1 MARGQRKSIDEKI
14 REKEELI
21 GALKVRIQ
29 SEEREL
35 NDLITEKR
43 NKEAEA
49 ITRMLA
55 EAGISMEEAKDL
67 IAQHVADLKTIGTDR
82 ENRSGKTKQK
92 RKQNRKQKR

>member
-43 NKEAEA
+43 NKEAVA

-67 IAQHVADLKTIGTDR
+67 IAQHVADLKTA
-82 ENRSGKTKQK
+82 
-92 RKQNRKQKR
+92 

>member
-49 ITRMLA
+49 ITKMLA

-67 IAQHVADLKTIGTDR
+67 IAQHVADLKTA
-82 ENRSGKTKQK
+82 
-92 RKQNRKQKR
+92 

>member
-1 MARGQRKSIDEKI
+1 MRGQHMARGQRKSIDEKI

-35 NDLITEKR
+35 NDLLTEKR

-67 IAQHVADLKTIGTDR
+67 IAQHVADLKTA
-82 ENRSGKTKQK
+82 
-92 RKQNRKQKR
+92 

>member
-35 NDLITEKR
+35 NDLFTEKR

-67 IAQHVADLKTIGTDR
+67 IAQHVADLKTA
-82 ENRSGKTKQK
+82 
-92 RKQNRKQKR
+92 

>member
-55 EAGISMEEAKDL
+55 EAGISMEEAKNL
-67 IAQHVADLKTIGTDR
+67 IAQHVADFKTA
-82 ENRSGKTKQK
+82 
-92 RKQNRKQKR
+92 

>member
-14 REKEELI
+14 REKVELI

-67 IAQHVADLKTIGTDR
+67 IAQHVADLKTA
-82 ENRSGKTKQK
+82 
-92 RKQNRKQKR
+92 

>member
-14 REKEELI
+14 KEKEELI

-55 EAGISMEEAKDL
+55 EAGISMEEAKNL
-67 IAQHVADLKTIGTDR
+67 IAQHVADLKTA
-82 ENRSGKTKQK
+82 
-92 RKQNRKQKR
+92 

>member
-55 EAGISMEEAKDL
+55 DAGIIMEEAKNL
-67 IAQHVADLKTIGTDR
+67 IAQHVADFKTA
-82 ENRSGKTKQK
+82 
-92 RKQNRKQKR
+92 

>member
-1 MARGQRKSIDEKI
+1 MRGQHMARGQRKSIDEKI

-67 IAQHVADLKTIGTDR
+67 IAQHVADLKTA
-82 ENRSGKTKQK
+82 
-92 RKQNRKQKR
+92 

>member
-14 REKEELI
+14 KEKEVLI

-35 NDLITEKR
+35 NDLLTEKR

-67 IAQHVADLKTIGTDR
+67 IAQHVADLKTA
-82 ENRSGKTKQK
+82 
-92 RKQNRKQKR
+92 

>member
-14 REKEELI
+14 KEKEELI

-35 NDLITEKR
+35 NDLLTEKR

-67 IAQHVADLKTIGTDR
+67 IAQHVADLKTA
-82 ENRSGKTKQK
+82 
-92 RKQNRKQKR
+92 

>member
-1 MARGQRKSIDEKI
+1 MRSAYGKRTEKI
-14 REKEELI
+14 HRRKNQFEQLI

-67 IAQHVADLKTIGTDR
+67 IAQHVADLKTA
-82 ENRSGKTKQK
+82 
-92 RKQNRKQKR
+92 

>member
-35 NDLITEKR
+35 NDLLTEKR

-55 EAGISMEEAKDL
+55 EAGISMEEAKNL
-67 IAQHVADLKTIGTDR
+67 IAQHVADLKTA
-82 ENRSGKTKQK
+82 
-92 RKQNRKQKR
+92 

>member
-67 IAQHVADLKTIGTDR
+67 IAQHVADLKTV
-82 ENRSGKTKQK
+82 
-92 RKQNRKQKR
+92 

>member
-35 NDLITEKR
+35 NDLLTEKR

-55 EAGISMEEAKDL
+55 EAGISMEEAKNL
-67 IAQHVADLKTIGTDR
+67 IAQHVVDLKTA
-82 ENRSGKTKQK
+82 
-92 RKQNRKQKR
+92 